1 MPSPAPSPAVPA
13 DFTERLL
20 RRFLLLC
27 ENPRTRRRA
36 LALVQ
41 GSVSNARAGRRF
53 YALVNRVVLNPV
65 ARAMGVETSAVRM
78 ELVGS
83 QLIGLAMIRYVL
95 KVEPIA
101 SLSVDE
107 LVPLMAPPLRQAL
120 GSRRRLV
127 LPLPARVTRSSPS
140 SPGEPVDCRSTAG
153 RVRDDPVGMDRT
165 LPLHPLHSLL
175 PLDQPFT
182 PAMARAVGISSQALS
197 RMLAAGLVR
206 RVLRGVYVASTA
218 APPSPLRAAAVG
230 LAARAARHRR
240 RPDGCVGAR
249 RARVSTRCRWTCS
262 PAGPWAVAVACSGAT
277 WSPSAASG

>member
-1 MPSPAPSPAVPA
+1 MPSPAPSPQVPA

-20 RRFLLLC
+20 RRFLLVC

-120 GSRRRLV
+120 GL
-127 LPLPARVTRSSPS
+127 SSPS
-140 SPGEPVDCRSTAG
+140 P
-153 RVRDDPVGMDRT
+153 
-165 LPLHPLHSLL
+165 
-175 PLDQPFT
+175 
-182 PAMARAVGISSQALS
+182 
-197 RMLAAGLVR
+197 
-206 RVLRGVYVASTA
+206 
-218 APPSPLRAAAVG
+218 
-230 LAARAARHRR
+230 
-240 RPDGCVGAR
+240 
-249 RARVSTRCRWTCS
+249 
-262 PAGPWAVAVACSGAT
+262 ACSCHQELAVVP
-277 WSPSAASG
+277 W